1 MSNSGIIED
10 FSVLGPADVLALEQ
24 NQIFDQQRPDSPV
37 RRGRKR
43 KVLPEEIA
51 QPDLS
56 IPDMRDIHDMPPPT
70 PAPIELKGDL
80 GLDNQFGNDSM
91 MPPPATPNMSH
102 SMLSMPGMQTPS
114 HLGGMTP
121 MHGLDENNP
130 MLSDPALN
138 NLDSIP
144 NLNADTVSSIL
155 NDEGLDHFANMGY
168 DAQASP
174 SGGISE
180 RIANDWNED
189 YDFPASVGQV
199 RRD

>member
-1 MSNSGIIED
+1 M
-10 FSVLGPADVLALEQ
+10 ALEQ
-24 NQIFDQQRPDSPV
+24 NQIVEQQQQRPESPV

-43 KVLPEEIA
+43 KNQPEEILH
-51 QPDLS
+51 PE
-56 IPDMRDIHDMPPPT
+56 IPDAIRDLHDMPPPT

-80 GLDNQFGNDSM
+80 GLDNQTFGNDSM

-102 SMLSMPGMQTPS
+102 SSLLSMPGMQTPS

-121 MHGLDENNP
+121 MHHGLDENNP

-199 RRD
+199 RIIGSFF